1 MTAVNNDQAQVTYG
15 DTNTE
20 HESLKDQV
28 EGLAPGE
35 LYKRPSDRGMVNI
48 TPSVVDP
55 NIGRFTKGTVPENG
69 IGQPIENT
77 QEGISLDKPLFSYE
91 EPVVQKAEKKDAGL
105 TPIQV
110 ARQTI
115 RDYDK
120 QQQDSEDD
128 PQDTTQPEE
137 TKAEKKQKPAFTS
150 ESDDWDSEDK

>member
-28 EGLAPGE
+28 EGLAPGD
-35 LYKRPSDRGMVNI
+35 LYQRPSERGMVNI

-77 QEGISLDKPLFSYE
+77 QEGISFDKPLFSYE
-91 EPVVQKAEKKDAGL
+91 KPAAQKAEKKDAGL
-105 TPIQV
+105 TAIQV

-115 RDYDK
+115 RAYDK
-120 QQQDSEDD
+120 QQRDSEDD

-137 TKAEKKQKPAFTS
+137 IEAEKQEPAFTS
-150 ESDDWDSEDK
+150 ESDDWDSENK